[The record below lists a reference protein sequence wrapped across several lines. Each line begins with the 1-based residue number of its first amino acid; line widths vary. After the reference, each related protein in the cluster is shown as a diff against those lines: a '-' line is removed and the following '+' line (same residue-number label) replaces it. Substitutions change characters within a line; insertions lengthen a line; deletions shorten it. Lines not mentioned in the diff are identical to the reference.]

1 MRIETGYVILY
12 LTDRWSVGKER
23 KKMRTVKDAKER
35 RNEILDAAEVLFV
48 SKGYDNTTMKDI
60 LEKVQIAKG
69 TLYYHFKSKEDI
81 LDAMVERIEER
92 MKEKVKRVIN
102 TKKPVLTRVTD
113 AILAMHVSSD
123 IELAMLEEMHKPQNA
138 LLHQKSQEE
147 TMKWIVPMME
157 TLADKGNGNYAY
169 IDCLREANKVL
180 VEEMSATL
188 LTICKDVKLQVEFNP
203 AVVESY
209 RLLGYEN
216 RALAKE
222 DFNDD
227 TKDAGEIG
235 AGHSVTALYEIV
247 LKEPLDGSMSE
258 EEINQLKY
266 SDEYKKEYGEEKI
279 TSRAAMKEWLT
290 ISIRYKKP
298 SEKESNLLEY
308 PVGYECYTNKPSDD
322 FIFAAAVAE
331 FGLLA
336 SHSAYPEDASVKHVE
351 KALNSIRLNDEYKE
365 EFLELVEET
374 EL

>member
-157 TLADKGNGNYAY
+157 TLVEEGIEEGIFTTKYKTTAVEMIMLYSN
-169 IDCLREANKVL
+169 VML
-180 VEEMSATL
+180 VEEHMGEGEQAMQKMLGFIDS
-188 LTICKDVKLQVEFNP
+188 VE
-203 AVVESY
+203 
-209 RLLGYEN
+209 RLLG
-216 RALAKE
+216 AKE
-222 DFNDD
+222 
-227 TKDAGEIG
+227 
-235 AGHSVTALYEIV
+235 
-247 LKEPLDGSMSE
+247 GSMLPCIMQIFE
-258 EEINQLKY
+258 KTMGEMEK
-266 SDEYKKEYGEEKI
+266 DGEDKK
-279 TSRAAMKEWLT
+279 
-290 ISIRYKKP
+290 
-298 SEKESNLLEY
+298 
-308 PVGYECYTNKPSDD
+308 
-322 FIFAAAVAE
+322 
-331 FGLLA
+331 
-336 SHSAYPEDASVKHVE
+336 
-351 KALNSIRLNDEYKE
+351 
-365 EFLELVEET
+365 
-374 EL
+374 

>member
-1 MRIETGYVILY
+1 
-12 LTDRWSVGKER
+12 
-23 KKMRTVKDAKER
+23 
-35 RNEILDAAEVLFV
+35 
-48 SKGYDNTTMKDI
+48 
-60 LEKVQIAKG
+60 
-69 TLYYHFKSKEDI
+69 
-81 LDAMVERIEER
+81 
-92 MKEKVKRVIN
+92 
-102 TKKPVLTRVTD
+102 
-113 AILAMHVSSD
+113 
-123 IELAMLEEMHKPQNA
+123 
-138 LLHQKSQEE
+138 
-147 TMKWIVPMME
+147 ME

-188 LTICKDVKLQVEFNP
+188 LTICKDVKFQVEFNP

-258 EEINQLKY
+258 EEINRLKY

-279 TSRAAMKEWLT
+279 TSQAAMKEWLT